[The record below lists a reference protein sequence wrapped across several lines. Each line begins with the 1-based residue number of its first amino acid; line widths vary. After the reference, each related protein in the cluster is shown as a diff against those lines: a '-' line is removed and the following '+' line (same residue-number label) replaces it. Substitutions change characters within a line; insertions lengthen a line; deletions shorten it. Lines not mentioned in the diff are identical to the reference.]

1 MPTISTDDGVR
12 LSYDDSYG
20 DGGDGPPVVLIAGF
34 TAPRTSWSF
43 QREALLAGGYRVV
56 ALDRRSHG
64 DSENP
69 ATGHTMARHGQ
80 DLANF
85 LAAVDLREAVLI
97 GGSQGA
103 STIWSYVRQFGTER
117 IRAAIAV
124 DQTPKMLNSDDWP
137 YGFYGYTEGNRDTYF
152 AEGIPR
158 TGHEPPRTPE
168 VGLRML
174 QALSR
179 PGADPTKRPP
189 LSPSDLA
196 LLHDHA
202 IQDWRPEIAG
212 MAVPMLLVAARQ
224 SDFWPYEHAAAAGAQ
239 SAIMEN
245 VGHAANIEDPD
256 QFNTIMLNFLNATA
270 RT

>member
-1 MPTISTDDGVR
+1 
-12 LSYDDSYG
+12 
-20 DGGDGPPVVLIAGF
+20 
-34 TAPRTSWSF
+34 
-43 QREALLAGGYRVV
+43 
-56 ALDRRSHG
+56 
-64 DSENP
+64 
-69 ATGHTMARHGQ
+69 MARHGQ
-80 DLANF
+80 DLDNF
-85 LAAVDLREAVLI
+85 LTALDLREAVLI

-103 STIWSYVRQFGTER
+103 STIWSYVRQFGTPR

-158 TGHEPPRTPE
+158 TGHEPTRAPE

-179 PGADPTKRPP
+179 PGTDPTKRPP
-189 LSPSDLA
+189 LSPTDLE

-224 SDFWPYEHAAAAGAQ
+224 SDFWPYEHAEAAGAQ

-256 QFNTIMLNFLNATA
+256 QFNTIMLDFLEAPA
-270 RT
+270 PS

>member
-12 LSYDDSYG
+12 LAYDDEG
-20 DGGDGPPVVLIAGF
+20 TGAPVVLIAGF
-34 TAPRTSWSF
+34 KAPRTSWLF
-43 QREALLAGGYRVV
+43 QRDALLAHGYRVI

-64 DSENP
+64 DSAEGP
-69 ATGHTMARHGQ
+69 AGGNTMARHGQ
-80 DLANF
+80 DLNEVLTA
-85 LAAVDLREAVLI
+85 LDLRDAIAV

-152 AEGIPR
+152 ADGIPR
-158 TGHEPPRTPE
+158 TGHEPPRAPE
-168 VGLRML
+168 VGRRML

-179 PGADPTKRPP
+179 PGTDPTKRPP
-189 LSPSDLA
+189 LSPTDLA

-202 IQDWRPEIAG
+202 IQDWRPEITG

-256 QFNTIMLNFLNATA
+256 QFNTIMLNFLESTPA
-270 RT
+270 RR